1 MLISDFC
8 CTFAVILVY
17 CATFAMAEH
26 NLIGTIGEDIAARLV
41 RKQGLRIRE
50 RNWKMGHLEVD
61 IIAEN
66 RKEIVF
72 VEVKT
77 RTSTFGGKRAEEYV
91 DANKKRRIIAAANAY
106 IRYHEIDKSPR
117 FDIVGI
123 LLDRNTHEVKEQT
136 YLSNAFSP
144 RCRTIGGSGAFSGIC
159 RWLHRNKIIR

>member
-1 MLISDFC
+1 
-8 CTFAVILVY
+8 
-17 CATFAMAEH
+17 MAEH
-26 NLIGTIGEDIAARLV
+26 NLIGTIGEDFAVQIL
-41 RKQGLRIRE
+41 KQNRLRIRE
-50 RNWKMGHLEVD
+50 RNWHIGHLEVD

-91 DANKKRRIIAAANAY
+91 DERKRCRIIAAANAY
-106 IRYHEIDKSPR
+106 IRYHNIQKSPR

-123 LLDRNTHEVKEQT
+123 LLDRNTHKVVEQT
-136 YLSNAFSP
+136 YLPDAFAP
-144 RCRTIGGSGAFSGIC
+144 RCKTIGNNNSFSGIW

>member
-1 MLISDFC
+1 
-8 CTFAVILVY
+8 
-17 CATFAMAEH
+17 MAEH

-72 VEVKT
+72 IEVKT
-77 RTSTFGGKRAEEYV
+77 RTSTFAEKRPEQYV
-91 DANKKRRIIAAANAY
+91 DRQKQRRIIAAANAY
-106 IRYHEIDKSPR
+106 IRYHEIDKLPR

-123 LLDRNTHEVKEQT
+123 LLDRNTREVKEQT
-136 YLSNAFSP
+136 YLTNAFSP
-144 RCRTIGGSGAFSGIC
+144 RCKTISTGAFSGLW